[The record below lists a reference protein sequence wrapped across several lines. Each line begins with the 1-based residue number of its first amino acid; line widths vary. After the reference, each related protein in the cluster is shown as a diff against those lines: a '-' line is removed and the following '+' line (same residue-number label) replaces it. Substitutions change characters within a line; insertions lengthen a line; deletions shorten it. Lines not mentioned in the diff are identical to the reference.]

1 MVHTVGAHREMTNW
15 LGEVTGQSPIPWTLT
30 PTARVHSLDP
40 LSSTQRFAEK
50 YDNTTSTTSHMILLK
65 ITTVS
70 R

>member
-30 PTARVHSLDP
+30 PSIHLTHCLLHND
-40 LSSTQRFAEK
+40 LLKK
-50 YDNTTSTTSHMILLK
+50 YDNTTSTISHLILLK